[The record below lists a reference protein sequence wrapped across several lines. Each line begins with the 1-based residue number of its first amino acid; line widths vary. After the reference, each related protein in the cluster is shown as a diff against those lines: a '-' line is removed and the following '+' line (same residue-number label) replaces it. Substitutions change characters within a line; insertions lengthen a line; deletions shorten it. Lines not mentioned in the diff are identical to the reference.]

1 MPGIASRLYR
11 RLIDAISK
19 AIEDISR
26 PHRANAMN
34 AAASAN

>member
-1 MPGIASRLYR
+1 MNAGHRIAAMSKPFFR
-11 RLIDAISK
+11 RHVV
-19 AIEDISR
+19 DIAR